1 MGVRGCTCGLTAF
14 DQPRRTRSSRAMP
27 CTSPMMT
34 ARGSTHGTVDS
45 PDGRWM
51 PNAAAAAMATKKST
65 PASGKRLGG
74 LGLALARVLVS
85 SEAGGGVSIG
95 KSATPVTNY

>member
-1 MGVRGCTCGLTAF
+1 
-14 DQPRRTRSSRAMP
+14 
-27 CTSPMMT
+27 
-34 ARGSTHGTVDS
+34 
-45 PDGRWM
+45 M